1 MQKLK
6 LLFLVV
12 LLSAGAAVK
21 AQEKIIWEISSG
33 DTAQQRILF
42 KQINNVLTAAPDTKI
57 EVVFHGFAIFAVLKD
72 SCFFKEQIL
81 QAHKRGVVIA
91 ACNNSL
97 KSRNISKDRVIPEA
111 MIVPVSILEIAA
123 KQREGWSYIKAE

>member
-1 MQKLK
+1 MKKYK
-6 LLFLVV
+6 LLLVTV
-12 LLSAGAAVK
+12 MLLAFSFAK
-21 AQEKIIWEISSG
+21 AQEKIVWEISSG

-42 KQINNVLTAAPDTKI
+42 RQINNVLTAAPDTKI

-72 SCFFKEQIL
+72 TGYFHQQIL
-81 QAHKRGVVIA
+81 QAHKKGVVIA

-111 MIVPVSILEIAA
+111 TIVPVSILEIAG

>member
-6 LLFLVV
+6 LLFTVM

-21 AQEKIIWEISSG
+21 AQEKIVWEISSG
-33 DTAQQRILF
+33 DTAHQRILF
-42 KQINNVLTAAPDTKI
+42 RQINNVLSAAPDTKI

-72 SCFFKEQIL
+72 TGYFKEQIL

-97 KSRNISKDRVIPEA
+97 KSRNISKERVIPEA
-111 MIVPVSILEIAA
+111 TIVPVSILEIAA

>member
-6 LLFLVV
+6 LLFITL
-12 LLSAGAAVK
+12 LLSAGSAVK
-21 AQEKIIWEISSG
+21 AQEKIVWEISSA
-33 DTAQQRILF
+33 DTAHQRILF
-42 KQINNVLTAAPDTKI
+42 RQINNVLTAAPDTKI

-72 SCFFKEQIL
+72 TGYFHEQIKA
-81 QAHKRGVVIA
+81 AHKKGVVIA

-111 MIVPVSILEIAA
+111 TIVPVSILEIAA

>member
-6 LLFLVV
+6 LLFIVA
-12 LLSAGAAVK
+12 LLSAGSAVK
-21 AQEKIIWEISSG
+21 AQEKIVWEISSG
-33 DTAQQRILF
+33 DTAHQRILF
-42 KQINNVLTAAPDTKI
+42 RQINNVLTAAPDTKI

-72 SCFFKEQIL
+72 TGYFHQQIL
-81 QAHKRGVVIA
+81 QAHKKGVVIA

-111 MIVPVSILEIAA
+111 TIVPVSILEIAA

>member
-1 MQKLK
+1 MGKLK
-6 LLFLVV
+6 LLCIV
-12 LLSAGAAVK
+12 LLLGTGYTASS
-21 AQEKIIWEISSG
+21 QEKIVWEISSG

-42 KQINNVLTAAPDTKI
+42 RQINNVLTAAPDTKI

-72 SCFFKEQIL
+72 TGYFKEQIL
-81 QAHKRGVVIA
+81 QAHKKGVVIA

-97 KSRNISKDRVIPEA
+97 KNRNISKERVIPEA
-111 MIVPVSILEIAA
+111 TIVPVSILEIAA

>member
-1 MQKLK
+1 MGKLK
-6 LLFLVV
+6 LLCIV
-12 LLSAGAAVK
+12 LLLGTGYTASS
-21 AQEKIIWEISSG
+21 QEKIVWEISSG

-42 KQINNVLTAAPDTKI
+42 RQINNVLTAAPDTKI

-72 SCFFKEQIL
+72 TGYFKEQIV
-81 QAHKRGVVIA
+81 QAHKKGVVIA

-97 KSRNISKDRVIPEA
+97 KNRNISKDRVIPEA
-111 MIVPVSILEIAA
+111 TIVPVSILEIAA

>member
-6 LLFLVV
+6 LLFVVV
-12 LLSAGAAVK
+12 LLSAGTAVK
-21 AQEKIIWEISSG
+21 AQEKIVWEISSG

-42 KQINNVLTAAPDTKI
+42 RQINNVLTAAPDTKI

-72 SCFFKEQIL
+72 TGYFKEQLL
-81 QAHKRGVVIA
+81 QVHKKGVIIA

-97 KSRNISKDRVIPEA
+97 KNRNISKDRVIPEA
-111 MIVPVSILEIAA
+111 TIVPVSILEIAA

>member
-1 MQKLK
+1 MKKYK
-6 LLFLVV
+6 LLLVTV
-12 LLSAGAAVK
+12 MLLAFSFAK
-21 AQEKIIWEISSG
+21 AQEKIVWEISSG
-33 DTAQQRILF
+33 DTAHQRILF
-42 KQINNVLTAAPDTKI
+42 RQINNVLTAAPDTKI

-72 SCFFKEQIL
+72 TGYFHQQIL
-81 QAHKRGVVIA
+81 QAHKKGVVIA

-111 MIVPVSILEIAA
+111 TIVPVSILEIAA

>member
-6 LLFLVV
+6 LLFVVV
-12 LLSAGAAVK
+12 LLSAGAAIK
-21 AQEKIIWEISSG
+21 AQEKIVWEISSG
-33 DTAQQRILF
+33 DTAHQRILF
-42 KQINNVLTAAPDTKI
+42 RQINNVLTAAPDTKI

-72 SCFFKEQIL
+72 TGYFHQQIQ
-81 QAHKRGVVIA
+81 QAHKRGVIIA

-111 MIVPVSILEIAA
+111 TIVPVSILEIAG

>member
-1 MQKLK
+1 MKKYK
-6 LLFLVV
+6 LLLVTV
-12 LLSAGAAVK
+12 MLLAFSFAK
-21 AQEKIIWEISSG
+21 AQEKIVWEISSG

-42 KQINNVLTAAPDTKI
+42 RQINNVLTAAPDTKI
-57 EVVFHGFAIFAVLKD
+57 EVVFHGFAIFAVLND
-72 SCFFKEQIL
+72 TGYFHQQIL
-81 QAHKRGVVIA
+81 QAHKKGVVIA

-111 MIVPVSILEIAA
+111 TIVPVSILEIAA

>member
-1 MQKLK
+1 MGKLK
-6 LLFLVV
+6 LLCIV
-12 LLSAGAAVK
+12 LLLGTGYTAS
-21 AQEKIIWEISSG
+21 AQEKIVWEISSG

-42 KQINNVLTAAPDTKI
+42 RQINNVLTAAPDTKI

-72 SCFFKEQIL
+72 TGYFKEQIL
-81 QAHKRGVVIA
+81 QAHKKGVVIA

-97 KSRNISKDRVIPEA
+97 KNRNISKERVIPEA
-111 MIVPVSILEIAA
+111 TIVPVSILEIAA

>member
-6 LLFLVV
+6 LLFIAA
-12 LLSAGAAVK
+12 LLSAGSAVK
-21 AQEKIIWEISSG
+21 AQEKIVWEISSG
-33 DTAQQRILF
+33 DTAHQRILF
-42 KQINNVLTAAPDTKI
+42 RQINNVLTAAPDTKI

-72 SCFFKEQIL
+72 TGYFHQQIL

-111 MIVPVSILEIAA
+111 TIVPVSILEIAA

>member
-1 MQKLK
+1 MKKYK
-6 LLFLVV
+6 LLLVTV
-12 LLSAGAAVK
+12 MLLAFSFAK
-21 AQEKIIWEISSG
+21 AQEKIVWEISSG

-42 KQINNVLTAAPDTKI
+42 RQINNVLTAAPDTKI

-72 SCFFKEQIL
+72 TGYFKEQLL
-81 QAHKRGVVIA
+81 QAHKKGVVIA

-111 MIVPVSILEIAA
+111 TIVPVSILEIAA

>member
-1 MQKLK
+1 MKKYK
-6 LLFLVV
+6 LLLVTV
-12 LLSAGAAVK
+12 MLLAFSFAK
-21 AQEKIIWEISSG
+21 AQEKIVWEISSG

-42 KQINNVLTAAPDTKI
+42 RQINNVLTAAPDTKI

-72 SCFFKEQIL
+72 TGYFHQQIL
-81 QAHKRGVVIA
+81 QAHKKGVVIA

-111 MIVPVSILEIAA
+111 TIVPVSILEIAA